1 MSFTERAKLTALA
14 IVKIFETSRPFGDYS
29 AVAVLDDGAGVSY
42 GTSQFTHRSGS
53 LRAVL
58 NRFHKICD
66 ETGVQPLLVG
76 YGNKLMDRSAENILR
91 LSQDERFKNGLRAAG
106 EREAM
111 RQAQREI
118 AYEMYLKPALDA
130 CEGSDFECPLSL
142 AVIYDSINHGSYQAI
157 RDRVTFQG
165 PGNGSIKPEEFE
177 REWITRY
184 VKARHA
190 WLNSKPRLVKTAYRT
205 KFFLEQIARNNWNLD
220 FPVTVHGYRL
230 TEKDIPVNHLEGLGD
245 PMTAQTF
252 SARDPQN
259 VGDEDLL
266 DIPGQESAVVPAAG
280 NPESVTENVT
290 VEPAVDVTSSAAAPP
305 TPPVEVAVDA
315 PEPTGF
321 MAKLKTQLA
330 AVIAFVGGGAGLKE
344 WFGVQLSPETV
355 DLLKILL
362 PTVLGLGFLG
372 FLVWFVSEKV
382 IGYKTLK
389 LKAEYATNPERPSLR
404 IDPK

>member
-1 MSFTERAKLTALA
+1 M
-14 IVKIFETSRPFGDYS
+14 
-29 AVAVLDDGAGVSY
+29 
-42 GTSQFTHRSGS
+42 Q
-53 LRAVL
+53 
-58 NRFHKICD
+58 
-66 ETGVQPLLVG
+66 
-76 YGNKLMDRSAENILR
+76 
-91 LSQDERFKNGLRAAG
+91 
-106 EREAM
+106 
-111 RQAQREI
+111 QAQREI

-130 CEGSDFECPLSL
+130 CEGSDFEFPLSL
-142 AVIYDSINHGSYQAI
+142 AVIYDSINHGSYEAI
-157 RDRVTFQG
+157 RDRVLFQG

-205 KFFLEQIARNNWNLD
+205 RFFLEQIARNNWNLD
-220 FPVTVHGYRL
+220 FPMIVHGYRL

-245 PMTAQTF
+245 
-252 SARDPQN
+252 
-259 VGDEDLL
+259 DEISL
-266 DIPGQESAVVPAAG
+266 DIPEQESAVVPAAG
-280 NPESVTENVT
+280 NPESVTENVA

-305 TPPVEVAVDA
+305 TPPAEVAVDA

-382 IGYKTLK
+382 IGFKTLK
-389 LKAEYATNPERPSLR
+389 LKAEYATDPERPSLR